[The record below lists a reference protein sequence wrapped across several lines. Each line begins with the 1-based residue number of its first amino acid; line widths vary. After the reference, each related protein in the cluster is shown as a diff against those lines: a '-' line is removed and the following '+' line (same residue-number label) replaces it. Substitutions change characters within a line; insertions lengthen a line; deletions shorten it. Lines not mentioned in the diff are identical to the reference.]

1 MPNLFNY
8 DFLEFL
14 ELLGKHEVE
23 YLLVGGYAVI
33 LNGYVRSTGDLDI
46 WVNKTDNNYSKLSKV
61 YTDFGA
67 PMFSNEEFNSDK
79 FDVWSIGME
88 PTKIEIL
95 THVDGLNFLES
106 YKNCKFLNTQN
117 FQVPYINYDDLLK
130 NKEASGRYKDL
141 ADIEQLKK
149 NRKE

>member
-33 LNGYVRSTGDLDI
+33 LNGYVRSTGDLDL
-46 WVNKTDNNYSKLSKV
+46 WVNKTENNYSKLSRV
-61 YTDFGA
+61 YTDFGT
-67 PMFSNEEFNSDK
+67 PMFSNEEFSSDK
-79 FDVWSIGME
+79 FDVWSIGTE

-95 THVDGLNFLES
+95 THVDGLNF
-106 YKNCKFLNTQN
+106 
-117 FQVPYINYDDLLK
+117 I
-130 NKEASGRYKDL
+130 
-141 ADIEQLKK
+141 
-149 NRKE
+149 